1 MRGIFTGAAYS
12 SHMSISWYVP
22 YSSHPVIWVSSHIT
36 YHSSFH
42 WSYIL
47 HIPLTNMY
55 HIAWYTSLIWIWY
68 LELSL
73 ELQIWSYK
81 RNRPK
86 ILEVTYDTPISLP
99 KIQQVSKQQD
109 SLPWLTC
116 ASTVGEE
123 NWNRTETLSSAGTW
137 AGQKL
142 ERELRWEH
150 KRSRRRE
157 LTELR
162 NEGHC
167 RALSIAWLLWGRREK
182 THAYVQFMR
191 CSSKCRRTTNV
202 PAESGC
208 GLSVHTRFSVF
219 QKTLS
224 LPSHTLQKQQQLGYP
239 FPLQQTKHTHS
250 LDTKSTPL
258 LISNRSA

>member
-1 MRGIFTGAAYS
+1 MYHIPLIQSYE
-12 SHMSISWYVP
+12 YL
-22 YSSHPVIWVSSHIT
+22 VILHIT
-36 YHSSFH
+36 HPFIGVTYYIFLSLICTISHGIPLSYEYDTWNFH
-42 WSYIL
+42 WSYKYGV
-47 HIPLTNMY
+47 TRG
-55 HIAWYTSLIWIWY
+55 T
-68 LELSL
+68 
-73 ELQIWSYK
+73 
-81 RNRPK
+81 RPK

-182 THAYVQFMR
+182 THASVQFMR